1 MQSATMKRLI
11 AIVFA
16 FVVLT
21 GCQTTRQNEKVT
33 YSNKNDE
40 YASLCIEGELV
51 CDKVD
56 KNKLGP
62 GLRFEFD
69 KYMKK
74 GQVNID
80 QSNDSQTEIP
90 NYSQDITKAATS
102 IIGACT
108 GWQLGIVERSNIM
121 DYAKQIYEKQG
132 FDPNIV
138 DWARAIEIA
147 RTIDKQQGLDCIN

>member
-1 MQSATMKRLI
+1 MQRLI
-11 AIVFA
+11 AIIFA
-16 FVVLT
+16 FVALT
-21 GCQTTRQNEKVT
+21 GCQTTQQNDN
-33 YSNKNDE
+33 SAN
-40 YASLCIEGELV
+40 SCIAGAPV
-51 CDKVD
+51 CDDVD
-56 KNKLGP
+56 RDKLGP
-62 GLRFEFD
+62 GLKFEFD

-74 GQVNID
+74 EQVNIE
-80 QSNDSQTEIP
+80 QSNNIQTEIP

-121 DYAKQIYEKQG
+121 DYAKQVYAKQG
-132 FDPNIV
+132 FDPNTV

>member
-1 MQSATMKRLI
+1 MSAPKVGLVGP
-11 AIVFA
+11 AAPPLLHQPAPQLQAQF
-16 FVVLT
+16 
-21 GCQTTRQNEKVT
+21 GCLHLRAALNSLQLSLQHKASWHQGHKVGH
-33 YSNKNDE
+33 YH
-40 YASLCIEGELV
+40 
-51 CDKVD
+51 
-56 KNKLGP
+56 
-62 GLRFEFD
+62 
-69 KYMKK
+69 K

-90 NYSQDITKAATS
+90 NYSQDITKAATF

-121 DYAKQIYEKQG
+121 DYAKQVYAKQG
-132 FDPNIV
+132 FDPNTV

>member
-1 MQSATMKRLI
+1 MQRLI
-11 AIVFA
+11 AIIFA
-16 FVVLT
+16 FVALT
-21 GCQTTRQNEKVT
+21 GCQTTQQNDK
-33 YSNKNDE
+33 SAN
-40 YASLCIEGELV
+40 SCIAGAPV
-51 CDKVD
+51 CDDVD
-56 KNKLGP
+56 RDKLEP

-74 GQVNID
+74 EQVNIE
-80 QSNDSQTEIP
+80 QSNDIQTEIP

-121 DYAKQIYEKQG
+121 DYAKQVYAKQG
-132 FDPNIV
+132 FDPNTV

>member
-1 MQSATMKRLI
+1 MQRLI
-11 AIVFA
+11 AIIFA
-16 FVVLT
+16 FVALT
-21 GCQTTRQNEKVT
+21 GCQATQQKERIT

-74 GQVNID
+74 EQVNID
-80 QSNDSQTEIP
+80 QSNDIQTEIP

-121 DYAKQIYEKQG
+121 DYAKQVYAKQG
-132 FDPNIV
+132 FDPNTV

>member
-1 MQSATMKRLI
+1 MKRLI
-11 AIVFA
+11 AIIFV

-21 GCQTTRQNEKVT
+21 GCQTAQQKEKIT

-56 KNKLGP
+56 KNRLGP

-74 GQVNID
+74 GQVNIN

-121 DYAKQIYEKQG
+121 DYAKQVYAKQG
-132 FDPNIV
+132 FDPNTV

-147 RTIDKQQGLDCIN
+147 RKIDKQQGLDCIN

>member
-1 MQSATMKRLI
+1 MQRLI
-11 AIVFA
+11 AIGFV

-21 GCQTTRQNEKVT
+21 GCQTTRQKEKIT

-90 NYSQDITKAATS
+90 NYSQDITKAAVS

-108 GWQLGIVERSNIM
+108 GWQAGIVERSNIM
-121 DYAKQIYEKQG
+121 DTAKQIYEKQG
-132 FDPNIV
+132 FDPNTV

-147 RTIDKQQGLDCIN
+147 RKLDKQQALGCIN

>member
-1 MQSATMKRLI
+1 MQRLV
-11 AIVFA
+11 AIIFA
-16 FVVLT
+16 FIALI
-21 GCQTTRQNEKVT
+21 GCQATQQKDNVT
-33 YSNKNDE
+33 HSNKNDE

-74 GQVNID
+74 GQVNIN

-121 DYAKQIYEKQG
+121 DYAKQVYAKQG
-132 FDPNIV
+132 FDPNTV
-138 DWARAIEIA
+138 DWGRAIEIA
-147 RTIDKQQGLDCIN
+147 RTIDEQQGLDCID